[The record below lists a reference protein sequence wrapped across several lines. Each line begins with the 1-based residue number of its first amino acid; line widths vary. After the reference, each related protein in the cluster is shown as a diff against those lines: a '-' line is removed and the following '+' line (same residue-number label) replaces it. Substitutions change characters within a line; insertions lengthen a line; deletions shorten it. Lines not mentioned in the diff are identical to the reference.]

1 MPEGPALV
9 ILKEEVKPFK
19 GKQVIAAGG
28 YSGID
33 TSLILKQK
41 INDFKTWGKIFLI
54 IFPTCTVRIHFLL
67 FGSYSINERKENT
80 NPRLCLQFK
89 KGELNFYMCS
99 AKILQNDLN
108 EIFDWS
114 ADVMNPEWDEQAAL
128 DKLMNSKDT
137 LVCDALIN
145 QDIFSGVGNIIKNE
159 VLYRV
164 GVHPLSKI
172 GSLKR
177 YKLVQLIRET
187 RTYSF
192 DFLKWK
198 KEGVLQ
204 ENWKVHRKECCPK
217 HDTPLKMKILGKA
230 KRKAYYCE
238 KCQVLY
244 M

>member
-1 MPEGPALV
+1 
-9 ILKEEVKPFK
+9 
-19 GKQVIAAGG
+19 
-28 YSGID
+28 
-33 TSLILKQK
+33 
-41 INDFKTWGKIFLI
+41 
-54 IFPTCTVRIHFLL
+54 
-67 FGSYSINERKENT
+67 
-80 NPRLCLQFK
+80 
-89 KGELNFYMCS
+89 MCS
-99 AKILQNDLN
+99 VKILQHDLN

-128 DKLMNSKDT
+128 DKLMNLKDA
-137 LVCDALIN
+137 LVCDALLN

-164 GVHPLSKI
+164 GIHPLSKI

-177 YKLVQLIRET
+177 YKLIQLIRET
-187 RTYSF
+187 RSYAF

-204 ENWKVHRKECCPK
+204 ENWKVHRKESCPK
-217 HDTPLKMKILGKA
+217 HDSPLKVKTLGNA

-244 M
+244 I